1 MGKKLTDCMIVTGA
15 SSGLGK
21 EMYGYLKT
29 YYKGVAKV
37 IGVSHNGPDI
47 YANLNNNI
55 DRDKFLIDIA
65 ERFTNIKLFINN
77 AGVLNFDLL
86 NTEAEGEMLHL
97 NLWQPYIMIEH
108 LYSKKLFNKGSQII
122 NISSVSGIKG
132 EPDAPLYAATKAGIH
147 ALTLSWAKKWAI
159 EGITVNSISPGFFNT
174 NLVPGDTPK
183 ELIELIPVGRE
194 AQPSELIPVV
204 EMLLNTP
211 YMTGANIV
219 IDGGLSL

>member
-21 EMYGYLKT
+21 EMYRYLKT

-47 YANLNNNI
+47 CVDLT
-55 DRDKFLIDIA
+55 DSKSRDSFLDQITDKY
-65 ERFTNIKLFINN
+65 TNIKLFINN
-77 AGVLNFDLL
+77 AGILNFD
-86 NTEAEGEMLHL
+86 NTSDSNLKMLYL
-97 NLWQPYIMIEH
+97 NLWEPYVMVEH
-108 LYSKKLFNKGSQII
+108 LYQKSMFNKGGQII

-132 EPDAPLYAATKAGIH
+132 EPDVPLYAATKAGIH

-174 NLVPGDTPK
+174 NLVPGKTPN
-183 ELIELIPVGRE
+183 ELLNSIPVGRE
-194 AQPSELIPVV
+194 AQPSELIPIL
-204 EMLLNTP
+204 EMLINTP